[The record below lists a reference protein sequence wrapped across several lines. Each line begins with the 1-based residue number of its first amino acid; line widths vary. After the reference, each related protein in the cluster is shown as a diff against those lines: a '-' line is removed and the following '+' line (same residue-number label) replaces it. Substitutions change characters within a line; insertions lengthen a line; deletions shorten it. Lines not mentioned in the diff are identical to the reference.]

1 MKKGQMH
8 VIDAIAA
15 VMILFFFA
23 ISGFSTA
30 DDRDWSQFEN
40 QIIADDLSYTLK
52 ETGHIDEFIS
62 KGSTGSLKQAFNG
75 ITQRDLST
83 SGGIR
88 GVAPNLDIGFFR
100 RPSQIHEASVTNV
113 TSGDSC
119 YVEVQNQIQSRSATP
134 VLRTEASA
142 IQNRNSPVTLYIG
155 DYHINEDLASQVDY
169 DSIWVDRNDN
179 CNFDRLSD
187 PSEIDDIFEW
197 GSGNYYEFRDVNVD
211 VDNWNGT
218 VELAEADQMKRLQD
232 TMEAEVNGINNR
244 VKIDSFT
251 FDDRTEGLDF
261 HIFSEKE
268 SLELIE
274 DESRRD
280 TVNSMIEDKPV
291 LFMANL
297 NQSLVED
304 TVLQDNGFKWKDLG
318 YRDQRGCGVTDQEIS
333 SSCGTLDADFSS
345 SEDSQITRKMMSGL
359 KTDFSEISLYPS
371 GSVVT
376 EDKGAISFDKTMY
389 LQNFAYSE
397 ISRDRVNRGL
407 TENTSAVEGPETS
420 CSNITTGTL
429 DFPNSS
435 GDLETLDIAN
445 TQLGNSPSYCSQN
458 NRALYIDRDGDGDY
472 LDSDEGPFQ
481 DGERTQIRG
490 LDYVARIHDSAVSG
504 CGPDDCAG
512 FVLDENAQV
521 NVFTFNSDREVGRAP
536 YEDVYSSEDRKAISG
551 LIYMMAGSTQI
562 QGNAGGEISTNIYS
576 STSGEPFRVSMRWE
590 N

>member
-40 QIIADDLSYTLK
+40 QIIADDLSHTLK

-169 DSIWVDRNDN
+169 DSIWVDRNNN

>member
-1 MKKGQMH
+1 MRKGQMH

-15 VMILFFFA
+15 VMILFLFA
-23 ISGFSTA
+23 IGGLSTA

-62 KGSTGSLKQAFNG
+62 EGNTGSLKQAFNG
-75 ITQRDLST
+75 ITQRDFST
-83 SGGIR
+83 SGGIE
-88 GVAPNLDIGFFR
+88 GVAPNLGIGFFR

-113 TSGDSC
+113 TSGDAC
-119 YVEVQNQIQSRSATP
+119 WVEVQNQIQSRSATP
-134 VLRTEASA
+134 VLRTEASP

-187 PSEIDDIFEW
+187 PSEIDEIFEW
-197 GSGNYYEFRDVNVD
+197 GSGNHYEFRDVDVD

-218 VELAEADQMKRLQD
+218 IELAEADQMKRLQD
-232 TMEAEVNGINNR
+232 TMAEEVNGIDNH

-251 FDDRTEGLDF
+251 FDDSTEDLDF
-261 HIFSEKE
+261 HIFAEKE
-268 SLELIE
+268 SIELIE
-274 DESRRD
+274 DESRRN
-280 TVNSMIEDKPV
+280 TVNSMIEEKPV

-297 NQSLVED
+297 NQSLVEN
-304 TVLQDNGFKWKDLG
+304 TVLQDNGFRWKDLG

-333 SSCGTLDADFSS
+333 SSCGTLEVGFSS
-345 SEDSQITRKMMSGL
+345 TADSQITKEMMSGL
-359 KTDFSEISLYPS
+359 EADFSGISLYPE

-376 EDKGAISFDKTMY
+376 EDGGAISFDKTMY

-407 TENTSAVEGPETS
+407 TENTSVVEGAGTS
-420 CSNITTGTL
+420 CKNITTGTL
-429 DFPNSS
+429 DLPDS
-435 GDLETLDIAN
+435 GGNLQTLDIVN

-481 DGERTQIRG
+481 DGETIQIRG
-490 LDYVARIHDSAVSG
+490 LDYVTRIHGSAVSG
-504 CGPDDCAG
+504 CGSDDCAG

-536 YEDVYSSEDRKAISG
+536 YEDVYSSEDRKALAG
-551 LIYMMAGSTQI
+551 FIYMMAGSTQI
-562 QGNAGGEISTNIYS
+562 QGNAGGAISTNIYS
-576 STSGEPFRVSMRWE
+576 STEEEPFRVSMRWE